1 MTEATQVQPSNTSE
15 SKEVASP
22 KAPDSTGE
30 SAKEAQQT
38 SRKLKAIVD
47 GAEIEADE
55 VSALRAFQKEK
66 ASEKRFQE
74 AAKEKQEAAQM
85 RKQVDEFI
93 SNFQPYLESIAKLKE
108 DPWAVHKV
116 AGIDY
121 ESMAYE
127 YAVQRA
133 LKEQEEANLD
143 PTQKE
148 LKTLKQELE
157 ALRKEREAEAKAKEK
172 QKEEALNLQRRQ
184 AEMEAAQS
192 LDGEIFEA
200 ISELKIKPSER
211 LVARMAEEMLNHLDA
226 TGKTLPAKEALK
238 RVRSEVS
245 KFSSDELMSLLPEDL
260 IDALANAR
268 SSKKVGKQLTT
279 NKPDQ
284 KSNVPRDKLDDELEK
299 FFKIPK

>member
-1 MTEATQVQPSNTSE
+1 MTETTQVQPSTASE
-15 SKEVASP
+15 SKAPASP
-22 KAPDSTGE
+22 KAPENVGE
-30 SAKEAQQT
+30 IAKETQPA

-47 GAEIEADE
+47 GAEFEVDEAEIVKDYQKYK
-55 VSALRAFQKEK
+55 SADKKF
-66 ASEKRFQE
+66 
-74 AAKEKQEAAQM
+74 QEAAQM

-93 SNFQPYLESIAKLKE
+93 SNFQPYLESIAKLKD
-108 DPWAVHKV
+108 DPWAVHKL

-121 ESMAYE
+121 EDLAYN

-157 ALRKEREAEAKAKEK
+157 ALRKEREEEAKFKEK
-172 QKEEALNLQRRQ
+172 QKEEALNLQKRQ
-184 AEMEAAQS
+184 AEMEAAQQ
-192 LDGEIFEA
+192 LDSEIFDA
-200 ISELKIKPSER
+200 IQELKIKPSER

-226 TGKTLPAKEALK
+226 TGKPLPAKEALK

-245 KFSSDELMSLLPEDL
+245 RFSPDELMSLLPEDL

-279 NKPDQ
+279 NKPDV
-284 KSNVPRDKLDDELEK
+284 KSNVARDDLDVELEK